1 MFSAEILMVI
11 IDTPD
16 TIKEKYI
23 KSHLLSSVKHSI
35 VSSNSNMS
43 GVLGKSIG
51 SKGRKY

>member
-1 MFSAEILMVI
+1 MFSAEILMEI

-35 VSSNSNMS
+35 VSSNSNMY
-43 GVLGKSIG
+43 GVLRKYIG
-51 SKGRKY
+51 SKRGKE

>member
-1 MFSAEILMVI
+1 MGI

-35 VSSNSNMS
+35 VLSNSNMS
-43 GVLGKSIG
+43 EVLRKSIG
-51 SKGRKY
+51 SKNRK